1 MTPAALMNIFF
12 SDYEQL
18 FQYLNQVKGNTDVKR
33 NFADD
38 IITDAEKFRK
48 KLLIERL
55 KSWQKEL
62 PNR

>member
-1 MTPAALMNIFF
+1 MFLFL
-12 SDYEQL
+12 DYDQL
-18 FQYLNQVKGNTDVKR
+18 FQYMNQVRGNTETKR
-33 NFADD
+33 HFADE

-62 PNR
+62 TNR

>member
-1 MTPAALMNIFF
+1 M
-12 SDYEQL
+12 
-18 FQYLNQVKGNTDVKR
+18 NQVKGTADTKR
-33 NFADD
+33 NFADE

-62 PNR
+62 TNR

>member
-1 MTPAALMNIFF
+1 M
-12 SDYEQL
+12 
-18 FQYLNQVKGNTDVKR
+18 NQVKGNTEIKR
-33 NFADD
+33 TFADE

-62 PNR
+62 TNR